1 MSSCVILI
9 TESGSNLS
17 QSVINEPAM
26 AGFLNKGE
34 EA

>member
-9 TESGSNLS
+9 PESGSNLS
-17 QSVINEPAM
+17 RVVINEPAI

-34 EA
+34 KA